1 VNSAATTTS
10 PLPLGRIS
18 GFRGMRGEVTVRVVS
33 GHAERWVHVRRALV
47 AGAPREV
54 TSARAYRDRLVLK
67 LAGVDD
73 ASQAAALRGS
83 EVSVLASDLPSL
95 PEGEFW
101 ARHLVGLRVV
111 EKAGPFL
118 GLVEDVVET
127 GGTDLLLVR
136 DPGGREILVP
146 LASTIVVA
154 VDTARGVVEVDLPDG
169 LRDLNDPEEAVR

>member
-1 VNSAATTTS
+1 MNSAATTTS

-18 GFRGMRGEVTVRVVS
+18 GFRGTRGEVTLRVAS

-47 AGAPREV
+47 AGAPREI

-83 EVSVLASDLPSL
+83 EVSVLASDLPAL
-95 PEGEFW
+95 PDGEFW

-111 EKAGPFL
+111 EKGGAVL
-118 GLVEDVVET
+118 GQVEDLVAT
-127 GGTDLLLVR
+127 GGTDLLVVR
-136 DPGGREILVP
+136 DPGGLEILVP
-146 LASTIVVA
+146 LAGAIVLA

-169 LRDLNDPEEAVR
+169 LRDLNHEEAAP

>member
-18 GFRGMRGEVTVRVVS
+18 GFRGVHGEVTLRVAS

-47 AGAPREV
+47 AGAPREI

-67 LAGVDD
+67 LAGIDD

-83 EVSVLASDLPSL
+83 EVSVLPSDLPAL

-111 EKAGPFL
+111 EKAGSEL
-118 GLVEDVVET
+118 GRVEDVLET
-127 GGTDLLLVR
+127 GGTDLLVVR
-136 DPGGREILVP
+136 DAGGAEILVP
-146 LASTIVVA
+146 LASAIVLA
-154 VDTARGVVEVDLPDG
+154 VDTVRGIVEVDLPEG
-169 LRDLNDPEEAVR
+169 LRDLNVPEEGAR

>member
-1 VNSAATTTS
+1 MNSAATTS

-18 GFRGMRGEVTVRVVS
+18 GFRGLHGEVTVRVVS

-47 AGAPREV
+47 AGAPRQV

-83 EVSVLASDLPSL
+83 EVSVLAADLPAL

-101 ARHLVGLRVV
+101 AGQLLGLRVV
-111 EKAGPFL
+111 ERSGAPL
-118 GLVEDVVET
+118 GEVEDVLET
-127 GGTDLLLVR
+127 GGTDLLVVR
-136 DPGGREILVP
+136 DPSGAEILVP
-146 LASTIVVA
+146 LASGIVLE
-154 VDTARGVVEVDLPDG
+154 VDPSRGIAVVELPEG
-169 LRDLNDPEEAVR
+169 LRDLNGPEGDAP